1 MVDKNLL
8 LLLMFLCWLHLFY
21 LLLSP
26 IEGKHSVTKPWTGAW
41 KLKEYAPCNLPL
53 MPQFRQ
59 ALNFWK
65 LFALQAHVRISKILT
80 DLLMTASLGQ
90 ELSWT
95 CTEVTPLCAAGSRA
109 EKMERVFYILRAL
122 RVNTKTVGK
131 GGKNWQNCGRIKYC
145 MLGRNKVG

>member
-1 MVDKNLL
+1 
-8 LLLMFLCWLHLFY
+8 
-21 LLLSP
+21 
-26 IEGKHSVTKPWTGAW
+26 
-41 KLKEYAPCNLPL
+41 

-59 ALNFWK
+59 ALNFRK
-65 LFALQAHVRISKILT
+65 LFALQALVRISRILT

-95 CTEVTPLCAAGSRA
+95 CTEVMPLCTAGSRA

-131 GGKNWQNCGRIKYC
+131 GGKN
-145 MLGRNKVG
+145 